1 MARLS
6 TTRRV
11 HAAVLR
17 LAGADGPDS
26 LTMEGIAA
34 EAGVGK
40 QTLYRSWPGI
50 TALIFDAL
58 LAESAAQADG
68 AGQPPG
74 GVVDALVELL
84 DETAREMSTP
94 PREVL
99 LRWLAGRIQ
108 TDEDAA
114 AQYRTR
120 LLEPQRETVHAFLR
134 GRGVDDVE
142 RVAEALLAPV
152 FYRWFMRD
160 APMTRDELLAL
171 VERTLA
177 DQRS

>member
-1 MARLS
+1 M
-6 TTRRV
+6 
-11 HAAVLR
+11 
-17 LAGADGPDS
+17 
-26 LTMEGIAA
+26 
-34 EAGVGK
+34 
-40 QTLYRSWPGI
+40 
-50 TALIFDAL
+50 
-58 LAESAAQADG
+58 
-68 AGQPPG
+68 
-74 GVVDALVELL
+74 
-84 DETAREMSTP
+84 
-94 PREVL
+94 L

-120 LLEPQRETVHAFLR
+120 LLEPQRETVHTFLR

-160 APMTRDELLAL
+160 APMTRDELLAI

>member
-17 LAGADGPDS
+17 LAEADGPDS

-68 AGQPPG
+68 AGQPPD
-74 GVVDALVELL
+74 GVVELL

-160 APMTRDELLAL
+160 APMTRDELLAI